1 MYRRAIRTGS
11 VLAVV
16 CMGVAGLRC
25 LPAPPP
31 TGSNGETGK
40 LRLLIT
46 DKPFPF
52 EFIEEALITIT
63 RVEVRRAGGG
73 EANLCQ
79 SNVCLAGACAVGATC
94 DDADPCTIDTCD
106 PDDGQC
112 TFTPVS
118 CGVDETC
125 VDGTCVRGC
134 AFDADCDDAD
144 ACTTDTCVDDLCSHA
159 VQSCDDADPCTAD
172 TCNPADGA
180 CTNTAVD
187 CLDSQV
193 CVDGGCA
200 DVCSA
205 DSDCEDAGGNPFVV
219 IFEGTR
225 EFNLLDLRN
234 GRTDL
239 LAEADIP
246 AGTYTQMRLIVTEGK
261 VTLTDGREF
270 VLRVPSGAQT
280 GIKLHFTFDV
290 AADEETVLLLDVDLS
305 RAFSPIPGGRIDSV
319 GQIAMFRFAPSIAMR
334 LIRLLDAGSISGTV
348 QDDMGGPLAG
358 VAVTAFL
365 DGAEVTST
373 STDADG
379 AYAFG
384 GLVAGTY
391 RVEFSLGG
399 FDDAVVDDVD
409 VVAGQ
414 TTVDINAVMTPAAP

>member
-1 MYRRAIRTGS
+1 MCGRVSLAGV
-11 VLAVV
+11 VLAVLGV
-16 CMGVAGLRC
+16 GVAGLSCR
-25 LPAPPP
+25 PAPQPDE
-31 TGSNGETGK
+31 SNGG
-40 LRLLIT
+40 LGSMRLLIT
-46 DKPFPF
+46 DAPFPF

-63 RVEVRRAGGG
+63 RVEVRRAGA
-73 EANLCQ
+73 EADLCG
-79 SNVCLAGACAVGATC
+79 SSVCLAGACAAGPTC

-106 PDDGQC
+106 LDDGQC
-112 TFTPVS
+112 TFTPVG

-125 VDGTCVRGC
+125 EDGRCVRAC

-144 ACTTDTCVDDLCSHA
+144 ACTTDTCVNDLCSYA
-159 VQSCDDADPCTAD
+159 VPSCDDADPCTAD
-172 TCNPADGA
+172 ACNPVDGS
-180 CTNTAVD
+180 CSNVPVD

-193 CVDGGCA
+193 CVDGACA

-246 AGTYTQMRLIVTEGK
+246 AGTYTQMRLIVTEGR
-261 VTLTDGREF
+261 VTLIDGREF

-280 GIKLHFTFDV
+280 GIKLHFTFEV
-290 AADEETVLLLDVDLS
+290 AAGEETVLLLDVDLS
-305 RAFSPIPGGRIDSV
+305 RAFLPIPGGRIDSV

-334 LIRLLDAGSISGTV
+334 LIDLLDAGSISGTV

-358 VAVTAFL
+358 AAVTAFL

-379 AYAFG
+379 AFAFG
-384 GLVAGTY
+384 GLVTGTY

-399 FDDAVVDDVD
+399 FDDTAVNGVEVL
-409 VVAGQ
+409 AGQ
-414 TTVDINAVMTPAAP
+414 TTANVNAVMTPTAP